1 MAYLVLARK
10 WRPKTFEEVVGQ
22 AHVTRTLQNAIASGR
37 VGHGYLFTGPRGVGK
52 TTSARILAKALNCAK
67 GPTPHPCGECPS
79 CIEISGPGSVDVIE
93 IDGASNNSVDDIREL
108 RDKVAYGGVR
118 DRHKVYIIDEVH
130 MLSQAAFNALLK
142 TLEEPPSHVVFI
154 LATTE
159 VQKIPATILSRT
171 QRFDFRRIP
180 VREMAAHLKS
190 ILDAEGV
197 GSTPEAL
204 ALVARAGGGSL
215 RDAQTLL
222 DQVISYCGLG
232 PDGLPAPVS
241 AEAVLQV
248 LGGVEEGQALAAL
261 QAAMEGR
268 LGDAFIW
275 VQGLYARGADLK
287 VALGTLSDLLRSLFL
302 ARTLAPEALA
312 ASSDLMPETL
322 QALSRLAKGLGP
334 ARAASLLK
342 AAGEAESQLR
352 FASNQRLVLEGFFMK
367 AAPSAPTA
375 SLGELFDRLALMEE
389 RLKSP
394 LASAAPAAAKAEP
407 GPAPAPAPAAAPASA
422 PVAAAAASASAA
434 PAPGREAGSPEPLVQ
449 DLEEAPQA
457 AKAAWG
463 LEAVRAGWEKVADKA
478 SAASAVLGTS
488 VRDVEISS
496 LEGALLTLTVRNAF
510 QRETLDDAGH
520 RRVLREVL
528 KACFGRELD
537 LKVLLAAPKLAPK
550 PAGRGQGPSEAE
562 VREVLARDPA
572 VARVRE
578 LFEAEIVDIRK
589 TNP

>member
-67 GPTPHPCGECPS
+67 GPTPHPCGVCAS

-93 IDGASNNSVDDIREL
+93 IDGASNNSVDDIRDL

-142 TLEEPPSHVVFI
+142 TLEEPPSHVIFI

-180 VREMAAHLKS
+180 VREMAAHLKA

-268 LGDAFIW
+268 QGEAFAW

-287 VALGTLSDLLRSLFL
+287 VALGTLSDLLRSLLL

-312 ASSDLMPETL
+312 ASSDLLPETL
-322 QALSRLAKGLGP
+322 QSLARLAKGLGP
-334 ARAASLLK
+334 SRAAGLLK
-342 AAGEAESQLR
+342 AAGEAESHLR
-352 FASNQRLVLEGFFMK
+352 YASNQRLVLEGFFMRV
-367 AAPSAPTA
+367 APAAPTA
-375 SLGELFDRLALMEE
+375 SLGELFDRLAMMEE
-389 RLKSP
+389 RLRSP
-394 LASAAPAAAKAEP
+394 LAEAALPAARTE
-407 GPAPAPAPAAAPASA
+407 PAPAPALQALPAA
-422 PVAAAAASASAA
+422 VALPAA
-434 PAPGREAGSPEPLVQ
+434 PSREAGSPEPLVQ
-449 DLEEAPQA
+449 DLEEAPLA

-463 LEAVRAGWEKVADKA
+463 LDQVRAGWEKVADQA
-478 SAASAVLGTS
+478 SGISAVLGTS
-488 VRDVEISS
+488 VRDVELSA
-496 LEGALLTLTVRNAF
+496 LEGGLLTLTVRNAF
-510 QRETLDDAGH
+510 QRETLDDPGH
-520 RRVLREVL
+520 RRALREVL
-528 KACFGRELD
+528 KACYGRELG
-537 LKVLLAAPKLAPK
+537 LKVLLAAPKQAPK
-550 PAGRGQGPSEAE
+550 PARGGQGPSEAE

>member
-67 GPTPHPCGECPS
+67 GPTPQPCGACPS

-93 IDGASNNSVDDIREL
+93 IDGASNNSVDDIRDL
-108 RDKVAYGGVR
+108 RDKVAYSGVR

-130 MLSQAAFNALLK
+130 MLSPAAFNALLK
-142 TLEEPPSHVVFI
+142 TLEEPPSHVIFI

-171 QRFDFRRIP
+171 QRFDFRRIS
-180 VREMAAHLKS
+180 VREMAAHLKA

-222 DQVISYCGLG
+222 DQVISYCGQG
-232 PDGLPAPVS
+232 ADGLPAPVS

-268 LGDAFIW
+268 QGEAFAW

-287 VALGTLSDLLRSLFL
+287 VALGTLADLLRSLLL

-312 ASSDLMPETL
+312 SSSDLLPETL
-322 QALSRLAKGLGP
+322 QSLAKLAKGLGSS
-334 ARAASLLK
+334 RAAGLLK
-342 AAGEAESQLR
+342 AVGEAESQLR
-352 FASNQRLVLEGFFMK
+352 YASNQRLVLEGFFMR
-367 AAPSAPTA
+367 AAPAAPTA
-375 SLGELFDRLALMEE
+375 SLGELFDRLGMMEE
-389 RLKSP
+389 RLRSP
-394 LASAAPAAAKAEP
+394 LAEAAAPAAKAE
-407 GPAPAPAPAAAPASA
+407 PAPAPAAALPAA
-422 PVAAAAASASAA
+422 GAA
-434 PAPGREAGSPEPLVQ
+434 PAAPIREAGSPEPLVQ
-449 DLEEAPQA
+449 DLEEAPLA

-463 LEAVRAGWEKVADKA
+463 LEQVRAGWEKVADQA
-478 SAASAVLGTS
+478 SGISAVLGTS
-488 VRDVEISS
+488 VRDVELSA
-496 LEGALLTLTVRNAF
+496 LEGGLLTLTVRNAF
-510 QRETLDDAGH
+510 QRETLDDLGH
-520 RRVLREVL
+520 RRALREVL
-528 KACFGRELD
+528 KACFGRDLD
-537 LKVLLAAPKLAPK
+537 LKVLLSAPK
-550 PAGRGQGPSEAE
+550 PAPRQAGRSQGPSEAE